1 MIRVLIAE
9 DQGMVRGALATL
21 LALED
26 DIDVVAQCSRGDEVV
41 AAAMTA
47 QPDVALLDIEMPGV
61 DGLKA
66 AALLHQAQPACTI
79 IILTTF
85 GRPGYLRRA
94 MEAGAKG
101 FVVKDGPADQLA
113 VSIRRAVA
121 GERVIDTALAAAA
134 LSDGSNPLTPRERDV
149 LHAASGG
156 ATIASIAGL
165 MFLSQGTVRNY
176 LSSAIQKTGARNRL
190 EAVRTAEQHGWL

>member
-47 QPDVALLDIEMPGV
+47 QPDVALLDIEMPGL

-156 ATIASIAGL
+156 ATIASIAGS

>member
-47 QPDVALLDIEMPGV
+47 QPDVALLDIEMPGL

-66 AALLHQAQPACTI
+66 AALLHRAQPACTI

-113 VSIRRAVA
+113 VSIRRAVT

>member
-1 MIRVLIAE
+1 VIRVLLAE

-21 LALED
+21 LGLEA
-26 DIDVVAQCSRGDEVV
+26 DIEVVAQCSRGDEVV
-41 AAAMTA
+41 DAAQRT
-47 QPDVALLDIEMPGV
+47 QPDVALLDIEMPGI
-61 DGLKA
+61 DGLRA
-66 AALLHQAQPACTI
+66 AALLHQAQPTCPI
-79 IILTTF
+79 LILTTF

-94 MEAGAKG
+94 MEAGATG

-113 VSIRRAVA
+113 VAIRRAVA

-156 ATIASIAGL
+156 ATIASIATS
-165 MFLSQGTVRNY
+165 MFLSHGTVRNY